1 MTTVRPYRPPDLDR
15 VVGLWHACGLT
26 RPWNDPAG
34 DIARCLAS
42 REAALL
48 VGCDGAADGP
58 VVATVMVGQDGHRG
72 WLYYLAVAP
81 ERRRVGLGRR
91 MVAEAEAWLA
101 ARGVPQVMLM
111 VREDNASV
119 VAFYRRQ
126 GYGVE
131 PRTIL
136 SRWLEG
142 GGPGS

>member
-1 MTTVRPYRPPDLDR
+1 MTTVRSYRPADLDR
-15 VVGLWHACGLT
+15 VVGLWRACGLT

-58 VVATVMVGQDGHRG
+58 VVATVMVGHDGHRG

-81 ERRRVGLGRR
+81 ECRRVGLGRR

-101 ARGVPQVMLM
+101 ARGVPKVMLM
-111 VREDNASV
+111 VREDNAGV

-126 GYGVE
+126 GYDIE
-131 PRTIL
+131 RRTIL
-136 SRWLEG
+136 SRWLA